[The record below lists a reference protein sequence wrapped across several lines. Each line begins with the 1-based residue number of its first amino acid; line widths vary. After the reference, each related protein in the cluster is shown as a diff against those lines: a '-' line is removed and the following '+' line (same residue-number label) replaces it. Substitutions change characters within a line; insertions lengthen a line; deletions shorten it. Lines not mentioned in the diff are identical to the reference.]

1 MTFRRR
7 HHDRPIPAIRSTGF
21 RTYTARVSR
30 SIVRLPLHVKW
41 SGPRVYDLD
50 DPQQERVVYQVVLRE
65 GTAAD
70 VRAFIDVAR
79 LRALLPELD
88 LPDAVRSAWT
98 TYFDAA

>member
-1 MTFRRR
+1 M
-7 HHDRPIPAIRSTGF
+7 SGS
-21 RTYTARVSR
+21 V
-30 SIVRLPLHVKW
+30 VRLPLHLKW
-41 SGPRVYDLD
+41 RGPQVYDLD

-79 LRALLPELD
+79 LRVLLPELD
-88 LPDAVRSAWT
+88 LPDVVRSAWT